1 MIFKCKVCGATE
13 KTAEWRESCA
23 RELRKHRMCFS
34 CNHWRNQMKW
44 DKERGRYGY
53 AIIDGSHYVLKPH
66 AEGYPSG
73 LCGATNLIKF
83 NDGHEVACD
92 NLWFQGEIPDCW
104 KDRMPDN
111 AKFV

>member
-1 MIFKCKVCGATE
+1 VPPKTPQNGARAAPGNSGNTG
-13 KTAEWRESCA
+13 CA
-23 RELRKHRMCFS
+23 S
-34 CNHWRNQMKW
+34 P
-44 DKERGRYGY
+44 